1 MKLVAL
7 AVVLSCCLVHAYCG
21 ECSADKITTI
31 QQQWTST
38 FGSNNRHRLFEF
50 GLACFLRMMG
60 QNIPVSG
67 GATGTSRLMARLG
80 SAILLLN
87 NPTVLQQR
95 ISAYH
100 RQNSTNA
107 DSPADTMQTYL
118 NVILQTLPEF
128 VGQSY
133 DEDAWRDCVT
143 MLVRRITQS

>member
-1 MKLVAL
+1 MRV
-7 AVVLSCCLVHAYCG
+7 
-21 ECSADKITTI
+21 KIWMTV
-31 QQQWTST
+31 
-38 FGSNNRHRLFEF
+38 FG
-50 GLACFLRMMG
+50 RMMG

-107 DSPADTMQTYL
+107 DSPADT
-118 NVILQTLPEF
+118 
-128 VGQSY
+128 VGQFFY
-133 DEDAWRDCVT
+133 TRRHCKARDCKAILCVCLSVCPSHSYT
-143 MLVRRITQS
+143 WTIILTIVSELRDYWTSLLSCKLLIYRHTAISNKGFRTDMGTTDH